1 MDDNTNDTDDGAYI
15 RPDHDQTPPYLT
27 IAVLM
32 AFNVYGGSWIV
43 KCISDI
49 CG

>member
-15 RPDHDQTPPYLT
+15 VPDREALPYLT